1 MSGIRAGDSLSSRTT
16 KEASMAAAVL
26 GIVTL
31 GVDDLARSSAF
42 YEALG
47 LERAESSQDEIVWFR
62 TPHSYLGLFGRDA
75 LAADAGIEPGGR
87 TAFDGV
93 TFAINVGSEAEA
105 DAVFARAESAG
116 AEVLKPLGKTDWG
129 GYSGYF
135 ADPDGHPWEVAHNPS
150 FPIDR
155 DGRLTIP

>member
-1 MSGIRAGDSLSSRTT
+1 MT
-16 KEASMAAAVL
+16 AAVL
-26 GIVTL
+26 SIVTL
-31 GVDDLARSSAF
+31 GVDDLARASAF
-42 YEALG
+42 YEEALG
-47 LERAESSQDEIVWFR
+47 LERAESSMDEIVWFR

-150 FPIDR
+150 FPIDQ